1 MRINTFLESVR
12 VAHWSGGE
20 RSTPCFEARI
30 GTPVMVSI
38 GDRKYREGVIKEI
51 KSKDLV
57 VVLFTDA
64 LEDELLE
71 IQVDDLTITKAG

>member
-1 MRINTFLESVR
+1 
-12 VAHWSGGE
+12 
-20 RSTPCFEARI
+20 
-30 GTPVMVSI
+30 MVSI